1 MARHLVEPARDMLVA
16 YIRANIA
23 PALAAIQA
31 DRIAYDQAAA
41 LAAVPLPVPR
51 EYFISKNW
59 LALQPPSVFVVCE
72 SGDFKKTRGANHIN
86 ATAKFGF
93 VAVVEAHT
101 SDLSTRMADR
111 YLAAFSQI
119 LDNLKLTSAD
129 NTFSIKVIAQG
140 FEFAE
145 DYTVSTQKNDA
156 AEMWRKGFK
165 LNCDVEFYEAL

>member
-1 MARHLVEPARDMLVA
+1 MARHLVEPARDMIIA
-16 YIRANIA
+16 FIRANIA
-23 PALAAIQA
+23 PALAAVEA
-31 DRIAYDQAAA
+31 DRNAGFNYG
-41 LAAVPLPVPR
+41 VPLPSPR

-86 ATAKFGF
+86 ATAKFGI
-93 VAVVEAHT
+93 VAVVEAQT
-101 SDLSTRMADR
+101 SDVSTRMADR
-111 YLAAFSQI
+111 YIAAFSQI

-129 NTFSIKVIAQG
+129 NTFSMKIIAQG
-140 FEFAE
+140 FEFSE

>member
-1 MARHLVEPARDMLVA
+1 MARHLVEPARDMIIA
-16 YIRANIA
+16 FIRANIA
-23 PALAAIQA
+23 PALAAVES
-31 DRIAYDQAAA
+31 DRNAVFNYG
-41 LAAVPLPVPR
+41 VPLPSPR

-86 ATAKFGF
+86 ATAKFGI
-93 VAVVEAHT
+93 VAVVEAQT
-101 SDLSTRMADR
+101 SDVSTRMADR
-111 YLAAFSQI
+111 YIAAFSQI

-129 NTFSIKVIAQG
+129 NTFSMKIIAQG
-140 FEFAE
+140 FEFSE